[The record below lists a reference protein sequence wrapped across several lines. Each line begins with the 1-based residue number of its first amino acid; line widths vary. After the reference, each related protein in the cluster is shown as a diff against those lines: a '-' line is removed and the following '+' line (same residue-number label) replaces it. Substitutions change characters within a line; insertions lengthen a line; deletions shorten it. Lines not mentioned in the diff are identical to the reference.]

1 MIRVAIVEDEKRCA
15 DELKAFIARYAA
27 QSGEKF
33 SVAAFA
39 DGLDFI
45 ADYRAEYDVIFMD
58 IMMPNLN
65 GMEAAKKL
73 RELDKTVCLIFVTN
87 MAQYA
92 IKGYEVGAID
102 FMIKP
107 VTYFDFAMKLEKAVY
122 FCRMRDKSVC
132 IATELGMT
140 RVRVSDVIYVQS
152 DKHYIDFHTTGG
164 VYRKRAALKEA
175 EEALDGGNFARC
187 NHSTLV
193 NLDYVTAVQSGEVT
207 VAGETL
213 TVSRSKKKE
222 FTDRLTVYLGRSVI

>member
-1 MIRVAIVEDEKRCA
+1 MIRVAIVEDEEKCS
-15 DELKAFIARYAA
+15 DELKEYIAKYAEK
-27 QSGEKF
+27 SGETF
-33 SVAAFA
+33 NVATFA

-45 ADYRAEYDVIFMD
+45 SDYVAEYDVIFMD

-65 GMEAAKKL
+65 GMDAAKKL

-102 FMIKP
+102 FMLKP
-107 VTYFDFAMKLEKAVY
+107 IAYFDFAMKLEKAVY
-122 FCRMRDKSVC
+122 FSRNRGASVC

-152 DKHYIDFHTTGG
+152 DKHYIDFHTAAG

-175 EEALDGGNFARC
+175 EDALGGGNFARC

-193 NLDYVTAVQSGEVT
+193 NLDYVSGVEGNDVT

-213 TVSRSKKKE
+213 SISRSKKKE
-222 FTDRLTVYLGRSVI
+222 FTDKLTVYLGRSVI